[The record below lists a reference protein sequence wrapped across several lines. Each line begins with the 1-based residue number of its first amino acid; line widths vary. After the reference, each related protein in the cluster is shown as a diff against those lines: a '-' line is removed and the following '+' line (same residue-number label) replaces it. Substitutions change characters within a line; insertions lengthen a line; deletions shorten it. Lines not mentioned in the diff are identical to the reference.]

1 MWIESYNVWSFVPS
15 SFYLMFLRFIH
26 VVAWVGTSLLLKAEK
41 HRIVLINDFCLFI
54 SWCSFGLFSLSTITN
69 NAAMNIYVQ
78 VAMWTYVF
86 ISPGYTPTSGIAGSH
101 SNCIP
106 NFWGPAKLFFKVAA
120 PFYFSISSVWGF
132 QFFYILANACFCLFL
147 TPILV
152 GGKWFLTV
160 ILICISLVTDDTEHL
175 FMNFLSICILSL
187 EKCLFLDSLPILK
200 IRLFVFYYLSCKDL
214 LYILETGFLIK
225 FMSCKHF
232 LPFCGLSLL
241 LLMVS
246 FKAQNFLL
254 LLKSTVWIFS
264 FISCTLVSFLRN
276 QCLTEGIKDL
286 LLCSLPIVV

>member
-106 NFWGPAKLFFKVAA
+106 NFWGTAKLFF
-120 PFYFSISSVWGF
+120 
-132 QFFYILANACFCLFL
+132 N
-147 TPILV
+147 
-152 GGKWFLTV
+152 
-160 ILICISLVTDDTEHL
+160 SLVHRFTFPSAVCEGSSFST
-175 FMNFLSICILSL
+175 
-187 EKCLFLDSLPILK
+187 SLPMLV
-200 IRLFVFYYLSCKDL
+200 FVCFW
-214 LYILETGFLIK
+214 
-225 FMSCKHF
+225 
-232 LPFCGLSLL
+232 LPS
-241 LLMVS
+241 
-246 FKAQNFLL
+246 
-254 LLKSTVWIFS
+254 
-264 FISCTLVSFLRN
+264 
-276 QCLTEGIKDL
+276 
-286 LLCSLPIVV
+286 